1 VKPAPFDYLDPTTVE
16 DTVGLLAEFA
26 DEAKLLAGGQSL
38 VPMLNLRLARPAKLV
53 DINGVTGLD
62 HLGTDGGELVVGALT
77 RQRLLEGSPL
87 ATGAWSLLPAALHH
101 VGHAHIRN
109 RGTVGGSIAH
119 ADPAAELPAAVCALG
134 ARMVVRGVSG
144 TREVAADGF
153 FRGYFTT
160 AVEPDELLTEIRIP
174 GWPARSGG
182 AFVEVARRHGDFA
195 QIGVAAAVALGGDGE
210 VVRAGVAVAGAA
222 TAPVIATEVVDGLAG
237 RRPTA
242 ALAEE
247 LAGKFAAG
255 LAPPSD
261 LHGSAAYR
269 RQLVRHLL
277 PRAID
282 RSVRAA
288 LDAAPA

>member
-1 VKPAPFDYLDPTTVE
+1 
-16 DTVGLLAEFA
+16 
-26 DEAKLLAGGQSL
+26 
-38 VPMLNLRLARPAKLV
+38 
-53 DINGVTGLD
+53 
-62 HLGTDGGELVVGALT
+62 
-77 RQRLLEGSPL
+77 
-87 ATGAWSLLPAALHH
+87 
-101 VGHAHIRN
+101 
-109 RGTVGGSIAH
+109 
-119 ADPAAELPAAVCALG
+119 ALG

-144 TREVAADGF
+144 TREVAADEF

-160 AVEPDELLTEIRIP
+160 AVEPDELLTEVRVP

-195 QIGVAAAVALGGDGE
+195 QIGVAAAVALGDGGE

-222 TAPVIATEVVDGLAG
+222 TEPVIATEVVDGLAG
-237 RRPTA
+237 QAPTA

-247 LAGKFAAG
+247 LAGTFAAG

-277 PRAID
+277 PRAIA
-282 RSVRAA
+282 RSVRVA